1 MWGRG
6 CRTGVRGREE
16 GVKRLSQWKLTTWGE
31 LEESWSGIDWEGW
44 LFWCWDVGR
53 AFRENEVNWTAQ
65 SRAGRALRR
74 PCGPAPTA
82 PLPHH
87 PALACW
93 PQRPA
98 GRGRAAVGSPRRAH
112 CGQRSPPRG
121 TICSLSMHH
130 LLVWAVT
137 GATGRGGLRSVR
149 LGPGCCRAAGAR
161 AGPGSPQ
168 PLDWSGPR
176 SPTPQGPSDHRGR
189 SPLAAAPLALQ
200 NTGASSTRRGVRRRS
215 KKQKAQSFQ
224 PTWRST
230 TLTLASTWSCMDQ
243 DRGAGRSARCPLR
256 ELAGSVRSQG
266 AQGCAVLSAPQS
278 LGNYSAVSIAGRNS
292 RLQPAIQVTDNF

>member
-65 SRAGRALRR
+65 SRAGRALRS

-149 LGPGCCRAAGAR
+149 LCPAAAARLGRGRGRAAPSPWTGQAPAPPRPRGPATTVAGAR
-161 AGPGSPQ
+161 SLL
-168 PLDWSGPR
+168 PLWLCK
-176 SPTPQGPSDHRGR
+176 TPEPP
-189 SPLAAAPLALQ
+189 PLAEESGG
-200 NTGASSTRRGVRRRS
+200 GAKS
-215 KKQKAQSFQ
+215 KRLS
-224 PTWRST
+224 PSNPP
-230 TLTLASTWSCMDQ
+230 
-243 DRGAGRSARCPLR
+243 GGRQL
-256 ELAGSVRSQG
+256 
-266 AQGCAVLSAPQS
+266 
-278 LGNYSAVSIAGRNS
+278 
-292 RLQPAIQVTDNF
+292 

>member
-31 LEESWSGIDWEGW
+31 LEESWSGIDWEEW

-149 LGPGCCRAAGAR
+149 LCPAAAARLGRGRGRAASSPWTGQAPAPPRPRGPATTVAGAR
-161 AGPGSPQ
+161 SLL
-168 PLDWSGPR
+168 PLWLCK
-176 SPTPQGPSDHRGR
+176 TPEPP
-189 SPLAAAPLALQ
+189 PLAEEPGG
-200 NTGASSTRRGVRRRS
+200 GAKSKRLSPSTHLEVDN
-215 KKQKAQSFQ
+215 
-224 PTWRST
+224 ST
-230 TLTLASTWSCMDQ
+230 FASTWSCMDQ
-243 DRGAGRSARCPLR
+243 DWGTGRSARCPLPAAR
-256 ELAGSVRSQG
+256 SGSWP
-266 AQGCAVLSAPQS
+266 AQSGPR
-278 LGNYSAVSIAGRNS
+278 GR
-292 RLQPAIQVTDNF
+292 RAAQF